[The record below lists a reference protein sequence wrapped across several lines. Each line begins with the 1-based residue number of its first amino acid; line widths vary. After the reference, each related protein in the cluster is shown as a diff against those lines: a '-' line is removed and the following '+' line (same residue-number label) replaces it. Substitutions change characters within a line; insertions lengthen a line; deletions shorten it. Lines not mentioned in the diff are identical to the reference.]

1 MLSSVTID
9 GPVYGIFWDAPDKI
23 LVGYA
28 GAVSEFTSTN
38 TEPAEEATFTG
49 TLPEG
54 SGELYGIYPAESDN
68 TVDAD
73 GTFKIIYHNE
83 QTAVEGSYDPIA
95 FPSIAVSESKN
106 LSFKNILGLLELT
119 VGYDDVTSITF
130 TAYSDVAIPRTR
142 GTADPIVMYV
152 QLKEGEPTIV
162 GAEGGENGHGR
173 FSGYILNAPKGSSCF
188 TKDAPYY
195 LAVPPISGWTEDMY
209 PLFILQH
216 SDGSTTNIKFD
227 YQPVLE
233 RSKVHKVK
241 KLVTEE
247 PSDPYNGH
255 EYVDLGLPSDL
266 KWATCNIGADSPEGF
281 GDYFA
286 WGETAPKDKY
296 SWDTYLWTSFPDGVE
311 VAEDDQWKYVSKYT
325 FEDGRTSAQW
335 YNSSGEFIGD
345 GKTSYSEYNYADDP
359 ARKIW
364 KGTWRTPSPEDFKE
378 LLDNTTVTSIKD
390 YEGTGVPG
398 YLFTAINGN
407 TLFLPCAGFYYDTVL
422 DYIGEGFYWASSLDV
437 DFSECAQILQMSG
450 AVWLDLWGRFEG
462 LSVRPV
468 AD

>member
-1 MLSSVTID
+1 MTID

-195 LAVPPISGWTEDMY
+195 MAVPPISGWTEDMY

-216 SDGSTTNIKFD
+216 SDGSTTNIMFD

-241 KLVTEE
+241 QLVSDSD
-247 PSDPYNGH
+247 PSDPGPGIPDDPEVVP
-255 EYVDLGLPSDL
+255 EYVDFGLSSGV
-266 KWATCNIGADSPEGF
+266 KWATRNLGATNPEDK
-281 GDYFA
+281 GDFFA
-286 WGETAPKDKY
+286 WAETTPKNRRFQ
-296 SWDTYLWTSFPDGVE
+296 LE
-311 VAEDDQWKYVSKYT
+311 
-325 FEDGRTSAQW
+325 R
-335 YNSSGEFIGD
+335 
-345 GKTSYSEYNYADDP
+345 
-359 ARKIW
+359 
-364 KGTWRTPSPEDFKE
+364 
-378 LLDNTTVTSIKD
+378 
-390 YEGTGVPG
+390 
-398 YLFTAINGN
+398 
-407 TLFLPCAGFYYDTVL
+407 
-422 DYIGEGFYWASSLDV
+422 
-437 DFSECAQILQMSG
+437 LQMDANG
-450 AVWLDLWGRFEG
+450 EV
-462 LSVRPV
+462 
-468 AD
+468 